1 MKNSAVMEIA
11 VTELTGA
18 VNQIA
23 QTHNITP
30 TLMKFVMS
38 AVMCKLND
46 MAVSELSEEV
56 VNLELKIAKI
66 SSKTDDKLTET
77 KVEEEEAKN
86 ERVSVGA
93 KSKSVR
99 KSGTIDDLIADL
111 KASGVKV
118 TETRKTVDS
127 NGNETIEDV
136 PYEPTGENNEVTK

>member
-38 AVMCKLND
+38 AVMCKLSD

-56 VNLELKIAKI
+56 VNLELKIADI
-66 SSKTDDKLTET
+66 SSKTDDKPTET
-77 KVEEEEAKN
+77 KVEEEAKN
-86 ERVSVGA
+86 EKVSVGA

-99 KSGTIDDLIADL
+99 KSGTIQDLIADL
-111 KASGVKV
+111 KASGVEV
-118 TETRKTVDS
+118 TETHYVADE
-127 NGNETIEDV
+127 NGTREEVIDEPKED
-136 PYEPTGENNEVTK
+136 EVK

>member
-1 MKNSAVMEIA
+1 MKNSTVMEIA
-11 VTELTGA
+11 VAELTGA

-38 AVMCKLND
+38 AVMCKLSD

-56 VNLELKIAKI
+56 VDLEFKIAEI
-66 SSKTDDKLTET
+66 SSKTDDKPTKT
-77 KVEEEEAKN
+77 KVEEEAKN
-86 ERVSVGA
+86 ESVSVGA
-93 KSKSVR
+93 KSESVR
-99 KSGTIDDLIADL
+99 KSGTIEDLIADL

-136 PYEPTGENNEVTK
+136 IEEPTGENNEVTK